1 MRYSIQHGYGQFTA
15 TNVTYNDASN
25 ALGRVAAL
33 LQMLGHNGKNTG
45 REGHVE
51 NAVCLGSAGFQL
63 LEVLVELVEGLIL
76 VVLAGDVGAQIAEIG
91 KLLFDL
97 GSGCLNVGLDPPQV
111 LVMVHLGTGISN
123 NLDIFGEELVTVL

>member
-1 MRYSIQHGYGQFTA
+1 
-15 TNVTYNDASN
+15 
-25 ALGRVAAL
+25 
-33 LQMLGHNGKNTG
+33 MLGHNGKNTG